1 MASNGDKKSI
11 KHLLNRIQYRPEE
24 AADVM
29 GVSLSKMKTW
39 IRTNAIHSYTID
51 GMRFVAKRDLL
62 AFIEF
67 TVNNERKKN
76 KMNIRVEYLV
86 DTKTDELRILRS
98 EAEVIEYLASLGLAE
113 DDCYIDRSNEYR
125 IRVEIPSFK
134 EAIAK
139 YKEAKSIG
147 CARWGC
153 E

>member
-1 MASNGDKKSI
+1 
-11 KHLLNRIQYRPEE
+11 
-24 AADVM
+24 
-29 GVSLSKMKTW
+29 
-39 IRTNAIHSYTID
+39 
-51 GMRFVAKRDLL
+51 
-62 AFIEF
+62 
-67 TVNNERKKN
+67 
-76 KMNIRVEYLV
+76 MNIRVEYLV

-147 CARWGC
+147 
-153 E
+153 